1 MHKSSRKPGEESI
14 VQVDPDEDLSDYSN
28 EYRIKQNILRI
39 YDKTTRPVRN
49 DTTQITLYVGMSLFH
64 ILDTVYI
71 HTRTA
76 ADNVLVYARFWKYVH
91 SFLLLLVTILVAKTV
106 KKIALFVV
114 WFKPS
119 GITFV
124 VSRQILPSV

>member
-71 HTRTA
+71 HTRT
-76 ADNVLVYARFWKYVH
+76 DDVLVYARFSKYVD
-91 SFLLLLVTILVAKTV
+91 SFLLLLVTILVAKTAY
-106 KKIALFVV
+106 KLAMFVV

-124 VSRQILPSV
+124 LSRQILPSV

>member
-1 MHKSSRKPGEESI
+1 

-71 HTRTA
+71 HTRT
-76 ADNVLVYARFWKYVH
+76 DDVLVYARFSKYVD
-91 SFLLLLVTILVAKTV
+91 SFLLLLVTILVAKTAY
-106 KKIALFVV
+106 KLAMFVV
-114 WFKPS
+114 
-119 GITFV
+119 
-124 VSRQILPSV
+124 

>member
-76 ADNVLVYARFWKYVH
+76 ADNVLVYARFSKYVP
-91 SFLLLLVTILVAKTV
+91 SF
-106 KKIALFVV
+106 
-114 WFKPS
+114 
-119 GITFV
+119 
-124 VSRQILPSV
+124 SR